1 MSYVLIIGAKS
12 DIAKSLA
19 RVYASHGYDLYLAA
33 RKTEELDELIKDIKV
48 RYDRTAIPVELDV
61 TDTSSH
67 TKVYASLNPFPDG
80 VISVAGYLGSQQ
92 TAQIDFGEADRIMR
106 TNYTGLVSLLN
117 IAANSME
124 QKKSGFIIGISSVA
138 GDRGR
143 KKNYIYGSAKAGFTE
158 YLSGLRNRLFESNVH
173 VMTVKPGFVD
183 THMTENMELPK
194 RLTAQPDEVAEDIY
208 RSWTKKKNVIYTKR
222 IWGIIMLVI
231 KHIPE
236 FMFKKTDI

>member
-1 MSYVLIIGAKS
+1 MP
-12 DIAKSLA
+12 
-19 RVYASHGYDLYLAA
+19 R
-33 RKTEELDELIKDIKV
+33 
-48 RYDRTAIPVELDV
+48 
-61 TDTSSH
+61 
-67 TKVYASLNPFPDG
+67 
-80 VISVAGYLGSQQ
+80 
-92 TAQIDFGEADRIMR
+92 
-106 TNYTGLVSLLN
+106 
-117 IAANSME
+117 
-124 QKKSGFIIGISSVA
+124 KKSGFIIGISSVA